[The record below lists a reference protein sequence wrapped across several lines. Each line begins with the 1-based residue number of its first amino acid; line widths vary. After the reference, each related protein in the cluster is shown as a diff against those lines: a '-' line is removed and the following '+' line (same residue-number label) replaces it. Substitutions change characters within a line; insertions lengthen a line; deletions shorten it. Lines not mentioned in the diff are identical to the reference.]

1 MAIVIDRTV
10 LLSFSTLFW
19 TFLKFL
25 TLKLV
30 LTGFFYTVFSTVEC
44 LNSAISYLIKERSIN
59 DNVCI

>member
-25 TLKLV
+25 TLKFV
-30 LTGFFYTVFSTVEC
+30 LTGFFYRMFEQC
-44 LNSAISYLIKERSIN
+44 Y
-59 DNVCI
+59 